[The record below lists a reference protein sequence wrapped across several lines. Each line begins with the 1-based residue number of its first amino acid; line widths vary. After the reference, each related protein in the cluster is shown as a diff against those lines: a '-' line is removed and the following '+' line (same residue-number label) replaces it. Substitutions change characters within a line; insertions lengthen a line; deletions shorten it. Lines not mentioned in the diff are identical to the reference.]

1 MNGLGAYEMNAE
13 WPRRAIRDFLVRE
26 RGRFVFQPQHD
37 VRLPKVDATDLYIHI
52 PFCESLCPYCP
63 YNRTLYIAEIAARY
77 VRALHNEIEHYYSLL
92 GDTEIGSIYFGG
104 GTPTTLLDDLGPI
117 IEHIRERFRH
127 NGSIAIETIP
137 NHLDLGTLTELRSSG
152 INLLSIGVQSFDDR
166 FLRLIGRKYHAELL
180 PAAISAAL
188 AATFDSVN
196 VDLMF
201 ALPGQTTPEALAD
214 LDSALGLGAEQ
225 VTLYPLF
232 TFPYST
238 VGDRLHLRH
247 VDFPGFATRRRM
259 YRALHDEALSR
270 GLERVSVWGFK
281 KAEVPIFSSVTR
293 DNYVGIGAGAATCLP
308 GIFYFNTFSIRDYIR
323 GNPGF
328 ELPVALQIVMTPAME
343 RFFWL
348 YWRLYE
354 TFIPKTQ
361 FGRLFAHD
369 RRVRW
374 LLSLALHL
382 HLLNEENSRYVLTE
396 RGSFWIHLLQNAYVL
411 NYINTVWTRCMREAW
426 PGRIEL

>member
-1 MNGLGAYEMNAE
+1 MNAE

-26 RGRFVFQPQHD
+26 HGQFAFQPRHD
-37 VRLPKVDATDLYIHI
+37 VQLPKVDVVDLYIHI

-63 YNRTLYIAEIAARY
+63 YNRTLYDAELAARY
-77 VRALHNEIEHYYSLL
+77 VQALHDEIEHYYGLL
-92 GDTEIGSIYFGG
+92 GDIEIGSIYFGG
-104 GTPTTLLDDLGPI
+104 GTPTTLLGELGSI
-117 IEHIRERFRH
+117 IEHIRGCFRH
-127 NGSIAIETIP
+127 AGPIAIETIP
-137 NHLDLGTLTELRSSG
+137 NHLDPETLSELRSSG
-152 INLLSIGVQSFDDR
+152 VNLLSIGVQSFNDR
-166 FLRLIGRKYHAELL
+166 YLKLIGRCYRAEIL

-188 AATFDSVN
+188 AAGFDSVN
-196 VDLMF
+196 LDLMF
-201 ALPGQTTPEALAD
+201 TLPGQTTAEALAD
-214 LDSALGLGAEQ
+214 LDRALELGAEQ

-232 TFPYST
+232 TFPYSALGNHMHLQH
-238 VGDRLHLRH
+238 VNFPRL
-247 VDFPGFATRRRM
+247 ATRRRM
-259 YRALHDEALSR
+259 YRALHDQAIAR
-270 GLERVSVWGFK
+270 GLNRVSVWGFRK
-281 KAEVPIFSSVTR
+281 DDVPIFSSVTR

-308 GIFYFNTFSIRDYIR
+308 GIFYFNTFSIHEYIR
-323 GNPGF
+323 GYPGF
-328 ELPVALQIVMTPAME
+328 DLPVALQMDLTPAVE

-354 TFIPKTQ
+354 TFIPKGQ

-396 RGSFWIHLLQNAYVL
+396 RGAFWIHLLQNVYVL
-411 NYINTVWTRCMREAW
+411 NYINTVWNRCMREAW